1 MLRQDKIVRW
11 QTTFFNEA
19 APQEHAQLTNI
30 TISVEAMERAIRE
43 IKPNADAVPDGVP
56 AILLAKCSKAL
67 AQPLCILCRPTT
79 SAEEVSCLQ
88 QDVDAVYAW
97 SATSNMQFNEE
108 KFELLRHGHN
118 QEIKE
123 ILLHTEG
130 GQGITP
136 QTHFKCLGVQ
146 FSEHCLIQYHIGEA
160 VKKAR
165 TFTSREP
172 LLD

>member
-67 AQPLCILCRPTT
+67 AQPLCILWRCSMDRGVVPV
-79 SAEEVSCLQ
+79 ELKK
-88 QDVDAVYAW
+88 
-97 SATSNMQFNEE
+97 ATVCPIY
-108 KFELLRHGHN
+108 K
-118 QEIKE
+118 
-123 ILLHTEG
+123 G
-130 GQGITP
+130 GD
-136 QTHFKCLGVQ
+136 KCLPKTTGQ
-146 FSEHCLIQYHIGEA
+146 LPSLP
-160 VKKAR
+160 
-165 TFTSREP
+165 T
-172 LLD
+172 

>member
-1 MLRQDKIVRW
+1 MTDIGVGVSDSLLTSFEDD
-11 QTTFFNEA
+11 TTVS
-19 APQEHAQLTNI
+19 L
-30 TISVEAMERAIRE
+30 
-43 IKPNADAVPDGVP
+43 
-56 AILLAKCSKAL
+56 
-67 AQPLCILCRPTT
+67 PTT

-88 QDVDAVYAW
+88 QDVDAVY
-97 SATSNMQFNEE
+97 ATSNMQFNEE

-123 ILLHTEG
+123 IMLHTEG

-136 QTHFKCLGVQ
+136 QPHFKCLGVQ
-146 FSEHCLIQYHIGEA
+146 LSEHCSIQYHIGEA

-172 LLD
+172 ETLLILWRASVQPLLD